1 MKKITLYPL
10 ELNDPQKEELQA
22 LGAAPSGDI
31 KKTFGRARVP
41 LPTMGME
48 GSIAPRNT
56 QMTFLQLSL
65 GHENT
70 GAK

>member
-48 GSIAPRNT
+48 GSIAPT
-56 QMTFLQLSL
+56 KHSDDVSPALL
-65 GHENT
+65 GT
-70 GAK
+70 